1 MPNPPKPIEQKRKL
15 GNPGRRPLPDEQATI
30 ALPSGYVDPP
40 RPLEFAGQQLWDAAF
55 KHGGTWISSNTDVPL
70 LLITCEQLD
79 RREELR
85 SALAEAGMD
94 RQLIMSINETEKLI
108 SSNLLRSALAEAG
121 MDRQLIMSINETE
134 KLISSNLGLLGF
146 SPADRTRLGLAEVKT
161 QSKLQELMA
170 KKNGG

>member
-108 SSNLLRSALAEAG
+108 SSNL
-121 MDRQLIMSINETE
+121 
-134 KLISSNLGLLGF
+134 GLLGF

-170 KKNGG
+170 KKNER

>member
-1 MPNPPKPIEQKRKL
+1 MPNPPKPLEQKRKL
-15 GNPGRRPLPDEQATI
+15 GNPGKQKLPNAEQTL

-70 LLITCEQLD
+70 LTLTCEQLD

-85 SALAEAGMD
+85 SALAENG
-94 RQLIMSINETEKLI
+94 L
-108 SSNLLRSALAEAG
+108 
-121 MDRQLIMSINETE
+121 DRQLIMSINETE

-170 KKNGG
+170 KKNER

>member
-15 GNPGRRPLPDEQATI
+15 GNPGKRALPNEAQTI

-70 LLITCEQLD
+70 LTLTCEQLD

-85 SALAEAGMD
+85 SAIAENG
-94 RQLIMSINETEKLI
+94 L
-108 SSNLLRSALAEAG
+108 
-121 MDRQLIMSINETE
+121 DRQLIMSINETE

-170 KKNGG
+170 KKNER

>member
-1 MPNPPKPIEQKRKL
+1 MPNPPKPLEQKRKL
-15 GNPGRRPLPDEQATI
+15 GNPGKRGLPDAGDTI

-55 KHGGTWISSNTDVPL
+55 KHGETWISANTDVPL
-70 LLITCEQLD
+70 LTLTCEQLD

-85 SALAEAGMD
+85 SAIAENG
-94 RQLIMSINETEKLI
+94 L
-108 SSNLLRSALAEAG
+108 
-121 MDRQLIMSINETE
+121 DRQLIMSINETE

-170 KKNGG
+170 KKNER

>member
-1 MPNPPKPIEQKRKL
+1 MPNPPKPLEQKRKL
-15 GNPGRRPLPDEQATI
+15 GNPGQRKLPSEEATL

-55 KHGGTWISSNTDVPL
+55 KHGGTWISSNTDIPL
-70 LLITCEQLD
+70 LTLTCEQLD

-85 SALAEAGMD
+85 SAIAEKG
-94 RQLIMSINETEKLI
+94 L
-108 SSNLLRSALAEAG
+108 
-121 MDRQLIMSINETE
+121 DRQLIMSINETE

-170 KKNGG
+170 KKNER

>member
-15 GNPGRRPLPDEQATI
+15 GNPGRRPLPDEQTTI

-70 LLITCEQLD
+70 LLLTCEQLD

-85 SALAEAGMD
+85 SQLAE
-94 RQLIMSINETEKLI
+94 
-108 SSNLLRSALAEAG
+108 G

-170 KKNGG
+170 KKNG

>member
-1 MPNPPKPIEQKRKL
+1 MPNPPKPAEQKRKL
-15 GNPGRRPLPDEQATI
+15 GNPGKRAMPKESEVM

-70 LLITCEQLD
+70 LTLTCEQLD

-85 SALAEAGMD
+85 SAIAENG
-94 RQLIMSINETEKLI
+94 L
-108 SSNLLRSALAEAG
+108 
-121 MDRQLIMSINETE
+121 DRQLIMSINETE

-170 KKNGG
+170 KKNER

>member
-1 MPNPPKPIEQKRKL
+1 MPNPPKPTEQKRKL
-15 GNPGRRPLPDEQATI
+15 GNPGKRALPNEAQTI

-70 LLITCEQLD
+70 LTLTCEQLD

-85 SALAEAGMD
+85 SAIAENG
-94 RQLIMSINETEKLI
+94 L
-108 SSNLLRSALAEAG
+108 
-121 MDRQLIMSINETE
+121 DRQLIMSINETE

-170 KKNGG
+170 KKNER

>member
-1 MPNPPKPIEQKRKL
+1 MPNPPKPTEQKRKL
-15 GNPGRRPLPDEQATI
+15 GNPGKRALPNEAQTI

-55 KHGGTWISSNTDVPL
+55 KHGGTWISSNTDIPL
-70 LLITCEQLD
+70 LTLTCEQLD

-85 SALAEAGMD
+85 SALAENG
-94 RQLIMSINETEKLI
+94 L
-108 SSNLLRSALAEAG
+108 
-121 MDRQLIMSINETE
+121 DRQLIMSINETE

-170 KKNGG
+170 KKNER

>member
-1 MPNPPKPIEQKRKL
+1 MPNPPKPLEQKRKL
-15 GNPGRRPLPDEQATI
+15 GNPGQRKLPSEEATL

-70 LLITCEQLD
+70 LTLTCEQLD

-85 SALAEAGMD
+85 SALAENG
-94 RQLIMSINETEKLI
+94 L
-108 SSNLLRSALAEAG
+108 
-121 MDRQLIMSINETE
+121 DRQLIMSINETE

-170 KKNGG
+170 KKNER

>member
-15 GNPGRRPLPDEQATI
+15 GNPGKRALPNEQTTI

-55 KHGGTWISSNTDVPL
+55 KHGGTWISSTTDIPL
-70 LLITCEQLD
+70 LTMTCEQLD
-79 RREELR
+79 RREQLR
-85 SALAEAGMD
+85 SELVEKGLD
-94 RQLIMSINETEKLI
+94 RALIMSL
-108 SSNLLRSALAEAG
+108 
-121 MDRQLIMSINETE
+121 NETE

-170 KKNGG
+170 KKNER

>member
-1 MPNPPKPIEQKRKL
+1 MPNPPKPLEQKRKL
-15 GNPGRRPLPDEQATI
+15 GNPGQRKLPSEEATL

-70 LLITCEQLD
+70 LTLTCEQLD

-85 SALAEAGMD
+85 SAIAENG
-94 RQLIMSINETEKLI
+94 L
-108 SSNLLRSALAEAG
+108 
-121 MDRQLIMSINETE
+121 DRQLIMSINETE

-170 KKNGG
+170 KKNER